1 VGNNIIFSQGSGLND
16 SMFGK
21 CQAPIRMF
29 LEQRAEAFMQLSMLK
44 ELFLMGTSASF
55 GETLTSLTAM
65 EGFEPVG
72 ENGSHPLTGMQEG
85 YKKTLEYPPWK
96 RAFMVSRE
104 MIDDGR
110 LMDFKKRPEGF
121 ITAFYRTRERFG
133 AALYA
138 GAINGAKTVKFGG
151 TEFDISAADGQPLF
165 SKTHPGKVSKKT
177 QSNLFADAFSA
188 EALGRMESRMQNL
201 RGDNDEVLAVSPDTI
216 LIPNDA
222 DLKNAVFAA
231 IGADKDPNTANN
243 AYNYQYGR
251 WTVIVWSYLNEW
263 LAAGVKPWVMLDS
276 TYNQTNGG
284 AVWTDRVKLEVNSSI
299 DEDTNANVWR
309 GYARFNATFND
320 FRFAAV
326 GGVTG
331 GDALSA

>member
-1 VGNNIIFSQGSGLND
+1 VGNNIIFSEDSGLND
-16 SMFGK
+16 SLFGK
-21 CQAPIRMF
+21 CQAPIRML
-29 LEQRAEAFMQLSMLK
+29 LEQRAEAFMQQSMLK
-44 ELFLMGTSASF
+44 ELFLMGTSESF
-55 GETLTSLTAM
+55 GETLTALTAM
-65 EGFEPVG
+65 DDFMPVG

-85 YKKTLEYPPWK
+85 YKKTLEYQTWK
-96 RAFMVSRE
+96 RSFMISRE
-104 MIDDGR
+104 MMDDGR
-110 LMDFKKRPEGF
+110 VMDLKKNPEGF
-121 ITAFYRTRERFG
+121 ITAFHRTRERFG

-138 GAINGAKTVKFGG
+138 GAINGAKTVKFGDK
-151 TEFDISAADGQPLF
+151 EFDIAAADKQPLF
-165 SKTHPGKVSKKT
+165 SKAHPGKVSKKT

-188 EALGRMESRMQNL
+188 EALGRMESKMQDF
-201 RGDNDEVLAVSPDTI
+201 RGDNNEILAVSPDTI
-216 LIPNDA
+216 LIPNDP

-251 WTVIVWSYLNEW
+251 WTVIIWSDLKEW
-263 LAAGVKPWVMLDS
+263 LPAGTKPWLLLDS
-276 TYNQTNGG
+276 AYNKTNGG
-284 AVWTDRVKLEVNSSI
+284 AVWTDRVKLEVKSSL